1 MSEARRLH
9 PVTRIR
15 GELRP
20 SVPLERAVN
29 RFLEKP
35 IEPGAMK
42 LYTSSQ
48 VVVEQG
54 DHRRRHALEL
64 ARIER
69 EFQARSIAQRALVLA
84 SPLSLQ
90 EGPGGSGR
98 LFFNVQAKDR
108 PILKYVGRRLGV
120 IEGLEEPN
128 EEPLLYVEFAKGA
141 LVQDRRRRREQMI
154 GAREQIS
161 ADLQAS
167 SAQYRMTATGLH
179 VVTRDM
185 MYPLKDTQP
194 LPLAE

>member
-1 MSEARRLH
+1 MSEVARLH

-15 GELRP
+15 GELKP
-20 SVPLERAVN
+20 SPAVERAVN

-35 IEPGAMK
+35 VEPGAMK
-42 LYTSSQ
+42 LFTAAQ

-69 EFQARSIAQRALVLA
+69 EFQARSIAQRAFVLA
-84 SPLSLQ
+84 APMSLQ

-98 LFFNVQAKDR
+98 LFFNVQPKDR
-108 PILKYVGRRLGV
+108 PTLKYAGRRIEV
-120 IEGLEEPN
+120 IEGLEEPS
-128 EEPLLYVEFAKGA
+128 EEDLLYVEFARGA
-141 LVQDRRRRREQMI
+141 LARDRQKRREQLLE
-154 GAREQIS
+154 GR
-161 ADLQAS
+161 DLMTAELRHS
-167 SAQYRMTATGLH
+167 TATFRMTASGLH

>member
-20 SVPLERAVN
+20 SAPLERAVN

-35 IEPGAMK
+35 VDPGAMR

-48 VVVEQG
+48 VIVEQG

-108 PILKYVGRRLGV
+108 PVLNYVSRRLGV
-120 IEGLEEPN
+120 VEGLEEPS
-128 EEPLLYVEFAKGA
+128 EEALLYVEFAKGA
-141 LVQDRRRRREQMI
+141 LAQDRRRRHEQVL
-154 GAREQIS
+154 GAHEQIS
-161 ADLQAS
+161 AELQTT

-185 MYPLKDTQP
+185 MYPLKEP
-194 LPLAE
+194 RSLPLAE